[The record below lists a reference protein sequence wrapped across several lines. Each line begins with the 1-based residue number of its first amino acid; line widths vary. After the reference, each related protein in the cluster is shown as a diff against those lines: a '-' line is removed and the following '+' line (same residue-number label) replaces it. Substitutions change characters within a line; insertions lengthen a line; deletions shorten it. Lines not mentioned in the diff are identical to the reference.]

1 MNLTKEN
8 ENTFKSEGRHEI
20 TSWEDEKL
28 NLKDDLLRGIYAY
41 GFEQPSSIQKK
52 AIYPFVHGRKGKKV
66 DIIAQAQSG
75 TGKTGTF
82 VIGSLQALN
91 EKVSASQVL
100 ILAPTHELA
109 RQIKFVVDQLGNYM
123 KIKSTLLVGG
133 ISIDQNKKDLNENKP
148 HVIVGTP
155 GRVQD
160 MIRRDILDTSQLK
173 LLVLD
178 EADEMLS
185 SGFKEQM
192 GKILK
197 FMPETIRIGLFSAT
211 LSDEL
216 LEISKT
222 FMENPIKI
230 LVKNNELTLQG
241 IAQYYVN
248 LNDDSSKY
256 ETLKDIFSSLTISQS
271 IIYCNSTRRVD
282 DLEEAMLEDNFPV
295 KKIHG
300 KMTSEERKK
309 TNRDFKSGS
318 CRVLITSDLFARGID
333 VQQVSMVINFDIPKS
348 EFTYLHRIGRSGRW
362 GRKGIAINFQTKY
375 DVHKLKHFEEFYNTQ
390 IEEMPANYADHLNV

>member
-1 MNLTKEN
+1 MDFTREN
-8 ENTFKSEGRHEI
+8 NEVENTRYEI
-20 TSWEDEKL
+20 SSWEDEKL
-28 NLKDDLLRGIYAY
+28 NLKDNLLRGIYAY
-41 GFEQPSSIQKK
+41 GFEKPSSIQKK
-52 AIYPFVHGRKGKKV
+52 AMYPLINNNK

-82 VIGSLQALN
+82 VVGALQLLDEN
-91 EKVSASQVL
+91 IKKQQVL

-109 RQIKFVVDQLGNYM
+109 RQIKQVVDSLGNYLG
-123 KIKSTLLVGG
+123 INSILLVGG
-133 ISIDQNKKDLNENKP
+133 VSIDENKRKILEESP
-148 HVIVGTP
+148 QIVVGTP
-155 GRVQD
+155 GRIQD
-160 MIRRDILDTSQLK
+160 VIRRGYLQTKDLK
-173 LLVLD
+173 LLILD

-192 GKILK
+192 SKILIE
-197 FMPETIRIGLFSAT
+197 MPENIKIGLFSAT
-211 LSDEL
+211 LSEEL

-222 FMENPIKI
+222 FMENPTKI
-230 LVKNNELTLQG
+230 LVKNKELTLQG
-241 IAQYYVN
+241 IAQYFVN
-248 LNDDSSKY
+248 LNDDSDKY
-256 ETLKDIFSSLTISQS
+256 ETLKDIFSTLTISQS

-300 KMTSEERKK
+300 KMSSEDRKR
-309 TNRDFKSGS
+309 TNQEFKSGS

-348 EFTYLHRIGRSGRW
+348 EHTYLHRIGRSGRW

-375 DVHKLKHFEEFYNTQ
+375 DVQKLKQFEEYYNTQ
-390 IEEMPANYADHLNV
+390 IEEMPANYAEHLNI